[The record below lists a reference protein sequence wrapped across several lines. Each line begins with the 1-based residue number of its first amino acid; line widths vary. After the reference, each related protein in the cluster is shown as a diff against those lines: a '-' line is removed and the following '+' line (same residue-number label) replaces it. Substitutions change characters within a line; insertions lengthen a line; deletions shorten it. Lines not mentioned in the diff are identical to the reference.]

1 MSDLFHGPL
10 RAHPDNGRYFTDG
23 GAADSIG
30 AAIYLT
36 GSHTWAN
43 LQDIGRPGD
52 PLFPWADYLDFME
65 SSNHN
70 FMRLWMFEQPA
81 RACWTDDLILFDPL
95 PWART
100 GPGLAQD
107 GKPKFDLTAWNATYF
122 QRLRQRVVE
131 AGQRGIYCAVMLFQ
145 GWSLSVTGKGLDPWE
160 VHPFHAQNNVNE
172 LGVSLVGWDV
182 RDYPSLHSTHHPQV
196 LTHQEA
202 YVRKV
207 IDTVND
213 LDNVLY
219 EIINEG
225 GTLEWQFHA
234 VDYVHSYE
242 RGKPKQ
248 HPVGI
253 TSGTPW
259 IRNAQV
265 VSSAVD
271 WYSPVS
277 QPNWW
282 GRPGTPLV
290 EDYKEDPP
298 AADGNK
304 VSVPDTDHLWGH
316 GGNPKWVWKCFT
328 RGHNPI
334 FMDPWQ
340 SLYLG
345 ATEEVA
351 PWSFTGWIS
360 KDQRDYPD
368 WEPTRRAMGD
378 TRRYA
383 QRMNLAR
390 MTPHPEWAS
399 SRYCLADPGREYLV
413 YLPEGGAVT
422 LDLCHANGS
431 FVAEWFLPQVN
442 RTLPGARAL
451 RGGDYAVTTAP
462 YTGDAVLYLKKVR
475 QKRLE

>member
-1 MSDLFHGPL
+1 
-10 RAHPDNGRYFTDG
+10 
-23 GAADSIG
+23 
-30 AAIYLT
+30 
-36 GSHTWAN
+36 
-43 LQDIGRPGD
+43 
-52 PLFPWADYLDFME
+52 
-65 SSNHN
+65 
-70 FMRLWMFEQPA
+70 
-81 RACWTDDLILFDPL
+81 LIVFDPL

-100 GPGLAQD
+100 GPDLAQD
-107 GKPKFDLTAWNATYF
+107 AKSKFDLAAWNPGYF

-145 GWSLSVTGKGLDPWE
+145 GWSLSVNGKGLDPWE
-160 VHPFHAQNNVNE
+160 VHPFNAQNNVND
-172 LGVSLVGWDV
+172 LGISSIGWDV
-182 RDYPSLHSTHHPQV
+182 REHHSLHSVHYPQV
-196 LTHQEA
+196 LWHQEA
-202 YVRKV
+202 YVRQV

-225 GTLEWQFHA
+225 GTLEWQVHM

-242 RGKPKQ
+242 RGKAKQ

-265 VSSAVD
+265 ASSAVD

-282 GRPGTPLV
+282 GRSGPLV

-298 AADGNK
+298 AADGRK
-304 VSVPDTDHLWGH
+304 VSLPDTDHLWGH
-316 GGNPKWVWKCFT
+316 GGNPKWVWKCFA

-351 PWSFTGWIS
+351 PWSFTGGIS

-383 QRMNLAR
+383 QRTNLAR
-390 MTPHPEWAS
+390 MAPHPEWSS
-399 SRYCLADPGREYLV
+399 SRYCLADPGQEYLV

-422 LDLCHANGS
+422 LDLTHASGP
-431 FVAEWFLPQVN
+431 FAVEWFLPQIS
-442 RTLPGARAL
+442 RTLPGARPL
-451 RGGDYAVTTAP
+451 QGGDYAVTIAP
-462 YTGDAVLYLKKVR
+462 YTGDAVLYLKTVS
-475 QKRLE
+475 